1 MTIALRPLLR
11 AAWIS
16 CSGLL
21 TPSPEKNEWQWR
33 SIFTDMNCR
42 LSRKCNAPTKIPF
55 PGVGQ
60 SSETCQRNRLGE
72 QNCPAGPTVPLKFLD
87 ATGRDCAKQNLD
99 GRVTNRT

>member
-1 MTIALRPLLR
+1 MASHVLWSVMTIALRPFFW

-42 LSRKCNAPTKIPF
+42 LSRKCNAPTKIPYL
-55 PGVGQ
+55 GRWQ
-60 SSETCQRNRLGE
+60 CSEICLGNRLDE
-72 QNCPAGPTVPLKFLD
+72 QNWPAGPVDPLEIL
-87 ATGRDCAKQNLD
+87 RCNQ
-99 GRVTNRT
+99 